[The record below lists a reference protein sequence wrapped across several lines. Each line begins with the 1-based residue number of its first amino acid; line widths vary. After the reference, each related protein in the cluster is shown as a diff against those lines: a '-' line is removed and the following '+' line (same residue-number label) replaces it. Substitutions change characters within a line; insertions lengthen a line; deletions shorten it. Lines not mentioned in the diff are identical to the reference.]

1 MHSMASSAIVRR
13 RSTLRRITIAAQELT
28 IERGYDGF
36 TLDELAER
44 VGVSRRTLFNH
55 VRGKEE
61 AVLGVRPDFDPA
73 LVADFRAGGPT
84 GDLFEDLLALIVELL
99 DREDADRADAARFH
113 RLLETNPALIGRVI
127 TELDTVCA
135 EAVAMAA
142 DRPDEVDPHRAQVVV
157 SLLGALIAH
166 AMQEFIREPDV
177 DVGLVDHLRR
187 GVDTARSLLA

>member
-1 MHSMASSAIVRR
+1 MASSATVRR

-36 TLDELAER
+36 PPDERAER

-61 AVLGVRPDFDPA
+61 AVLGVRPDFDPR

-84 GDLFEDLLALIVELL
+84 GDLFDDLLALIVELL

-113 RLLETNPALIGRVI
+113 QLRETNPPLTGRVI

-135 EAVAMAA
+135 EAVALAA
-142 DRPDEVDPHRAQVVV
+142 DRPGESDPHRAQVVV

-166 AMQEFIREPDV
+166 AMHEFIREPDL
-177 DVGLVDHLRR
+177 DTGLVDHLRR
-187 GVDTARSLLA
+187 AVDTARSVLA